1 MTWHFTTTF
10 ERIRS
15 RAQRSRESTILFDL
29 LFLFVAKLVELP
41 KASEA
46 LLAAEVGR
54 LKTKFDTSGA
64 LHFTSLGA
72 VRRGAD
78 TTNWRVGDLSR
89 FFYHLKFFR

>member
-15 RAQRSRESTILFDL
+15 RAQRSSESTILFYL

-54 LKTKFDTSGA
+54 LKTKFDTCRA

-72 VRRGAD
+72 VGRSAD
-78 TTNWRVGDLSR
+78 TVNWRVGEFIR
-89 FFYHLKFFR
+89 FFYHLKVF